1 MNSTFTKYGYTF
13 KSLKVIILG
22 FWTIVKLGNSLNW
35 DINEAG
41 TLSSFKTTY
50 VGIGNAVDWSIS
62 ITIAQNK
69 RKERNTDM
77 NMIIFVQKLSDTEQ
91 NIEWPQFA
99 VIDSFDLIK
108 DFFEMAFGISAQ

>member
-1 MNSTFTKYGYTF
+1 
-13 KSLKVIILG
+13 
-22 FWTIVKLGNSLNW
+22 
-35 DINEAG
+35 
-41 TLSSFKTTY
+41 
-50 VGIGNAVDWSIS
+50 
-62 ITIAQNK
+62 
-69 RKERNTDM
+69 M